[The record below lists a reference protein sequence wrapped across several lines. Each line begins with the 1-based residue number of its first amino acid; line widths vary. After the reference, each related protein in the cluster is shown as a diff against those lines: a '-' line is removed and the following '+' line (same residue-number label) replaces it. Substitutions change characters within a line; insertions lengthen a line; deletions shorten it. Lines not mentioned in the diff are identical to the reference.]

1 MKTLCADTT
10 VPNAV
15 FANWLIY
22 SIEVPTL
29 MDNPVLGVD
38 STHHPTQP
46 PHNSHLLGTKNGGL

>member
-1 MKTLCADTT
+1 MDAISNMKTLCADTT

-29 MDNPVLGVD
+29 KDVV
-38 STHHPTQP
+38 
-46 PHNSHLLGTKNGGL
+46 HLDAPEAQADIRLRNFACV